1 VWHFLFI
8 NKTKETMNEKTIT
21 LNGQEVKMM
30 YCASTENLFEESAN
44 KSIAVCLPH
53 PILDEKGKEVLGE
66 DGKPILEV
74 DATIGDWLALAYA
87 GILSVYVRDGLP
99 VPIEYK
105 YLLYEA
111 TPTERNNMINSIT
124 ELMKQWYKEPEVFAE
139 RRKDEPKE
147 PKKKRTKN

>member
-1 VWHFLFI
+1 
-8 NKTKETMNEKTIT
+8 MDEKTIT

-30 YCASTENLFEESAN
+30 YCASTENLFEESAK
-44 KSIAVCLPH
+44 KSIGVFLPH
-53 PILDEKGKEVLGE
+53 PKFDEEGKEVLDE
-66 DGKPILEV
+66 DGNPVLEI

-87 GILSVYVRDGLP
+87 GILSVYVRDGLQ
-99 VPIEYK
+99 VPIEYR

-111 TPTERNNMINSIT
+111 TPTERNNMITSIVALR
-124 ELMKQWYKEPEVFAE
+124 EQWYKEPEVFAE

>member
-1 VWHFLFI
+1 
-8 NKTKETMNEKTIT
+8 MNEKTIT

-53 PILDEKGKEVLGE
+53 PILE
-66 DGKPILEV
+66 I

-99 VPIEYK
+99 VPIEYR

-124 ELMKQWYKEPEVFAE
+124 KLMKQWYQEPEVFAE
-139 RRKDEPKE
+139 RRNDEHKE